1 MTYKTL
7 VYFDKNDKKLIQERM
22 KKMGVSFRT
31 LALLLNLPHAYL
43 FNVLD
48 GKRLVSLETFK
59 DLIVAIE
66 TYSPK

>member
-7 VYFDKNDKKLIQERM
+7 VYLDKNDKKLIQERM
-22 KKMGVSFRT
+22 ENMGLSFRT
-31 LALLLNLPHAYL
+31 LAPLLNLSHAYL

-48 GKRLVSLETFK
+48 GKRPISLETFK
-59 DLIVAIE
+59 DLIATIE